1 MPDLGN
7 IVKKALYL
15 GIGIASYA
23 GEKAGVTLAQLRT
36 QAQKLADEMVARGE
50 MKAEEARKF
59 VDEMIAKAQQPQVD
73 DTSEEKPSEP
83 RRIEILEDDEALT
96 KQEATPNNNVEEMR
110 KQVQALQDELR
121 RLQRE

>member
-50 MKAEEARKF
+50 MNAEEARKF

-73 DTSEEKPSEP
+73 ETTAEKPSEP
-83 RRIEILEDDEALT
+83 RRIEILEDDEEPT
-96 KQEATPNNNVEEMR
+96 KQEATPNNVEEMR

>member
-50 MKAEEARKF
+50 MNAEEARKF